1 MPLADRSDTT
11 ATRSPTTSP
20 KKVSFRHP
28 PISTLDMASEELVPI
43 EQFILPEVGL
53 TLKTDWQSMGTGA
66 ASFDEV
72 RGAQPFQIT
81 GPKLVM
87 QFLKE
92 CQARDA
98 AAGLKTSYSGYLS
111 PPNQITIQGDRAR
124 KAGIPMNAVSYAY
137 CYPVDA
143 VAAQYQRLIC
153 EEARTDPWLS
163 FLMLG
168 GYAYFDSKRELICT
182 NSFVLTPTDRMF
194 TLTGPFEPSEKAVAA
209 LRDASRL
216 RKISLA
222 PYVDA
227 GFSHFAWINPNEKPG
242 GFSMLADGLEVDN
255 NGYFLYE
262 MSSGRF
268 DLYPLVRKESLASSA
283 QSIGLLELSEHSE
296 KDGKDD
302 DSVKR
307 VKSARTS
314 KWRITSAAFQEKQ
327 SLERAKTLM
336 YRPSTFGVAAEEDLK
351 GGPVKIDPKNYVNMQ
366 VYKPTGMGA
375 TDAASARSLLSGAVS
390 GMKAQA
396 SRNSDMV
403 SRRSSDRSSAPPS
416 PIPFNPEGNGGGSSS
431 STSHG
436 VPQQQP
442 QPETPARHV
451 PTPSPYLPP
460 PKPPSVASPIFQVP
474 NTAPIFQVPQP
485 EQEVA
490 PAPASPR
497 ESGVA
502 SFLGQVMTG
511 LRTPRRPES
520 NRGPGVEDL
529 DAFRAD
535 IRDIRAEIHSL
546 KSDQSTMR
554 PQIKRE
560 CAAAWEPEV
569 TKLRELVQRLQIDLR
584 ESKVENKT
592 LRKSVEKLE
601 EDTKGLRERVRK
613 GEGAFGCC
621 GGASD
626 VEEPSSPANREN
638 QHI

>member
-1 MPLADRSDTT
+1 
-11 ATRSPTTSP
+11 
-20 KKVSFRHP
+20 
-28 PISTLDMASEELVPI
+28 MASEELVPI

-66 ASFDEV
+66 AYFDEV

-81 GPKLVM
+81 GPIHVM

-111 PPNQITIQGDRAR
+111 PPTQITIQGDRAR

-153 EEARTDPWLS
+153 EEARTDSWLS

-268 DLYPLVRKESLASSA
+268 DLYPLVRKEFLASSA
-283 QSIGLLELSEHSE
+283 QSLSLLELSENSE

-307 VKSARTS
+307 SKNARTS
-314 KWRITSAAFQEKQ
+314 KWRSTSAAFQEKM

-336 YRPSTFGVAAEEDLK
+336 YRPSTFGVAAEEDPK
-351 GGPVKIDPKNYVNMQ
+351 GGPAKIDPKNYVNMQ

-396 SRNSDMV
+396 SRNSDML

-416 PIPFNPEGNGGGSSS
+416 PIPFNPEADGGGSTSS
-431 STSHG
+431 ASYG
-436 VPQQQP
+436 VPQRQS

-451 PTPSPYLPP
+451 PTPSPYLAP
-460 PKPPSVASPIFQVP
+460 PKTPAVASPIFSVP
-474 NTAPIFQVPQP
+474 KP
-485 EQEVA
+485 EQEEA

-529 DAFRAD
+529 DAFRAE
-535 IRDIRAEIHSL
+535 IRAEINSL

-560 CAAAWEPEV
+560 CAAAWEPEM
-569 TKLRELVQRLQIDLR
+569 TKLREQMQRLQIDLR
-584 ESKVENKT
+584 ESKAENKS
-592 LRKSVEKLE
+592 LRTRVEILE

-613 GEGAFGCC
+613 GGGVFGCC

-626 VEEPSSPANREN
+626 VEEHVREPSSPAN